1 MLAATWPISR
11 EEKRSAS
18 RSPARWP
25 TRRWSCCSTSPR
37 PRSMKPPSWRLNL
50 PFKTSCVTRDSPAYS
65 LLMTPLRQRVWPSG
79 HYCSRPDASCAL
91 ALLKR
96 CCMLKFVFNNQLYLV
111 LAQAF
116 VAALAALL
124 VVLLARKRGIHLESE
139 TLIALLRGIIQIIAV
154 GSVLMLLLRGP
165 RWTSGF
171 LLAGM
176 IVAAGATSARRAKG
190 MPDAFRVS
198 ASSIAFGAGSVIALM
213 TWLGVIDT
221 AITSLVPVG
230 SMLIANAMNTN
241 GLALNRFRADVL
253 AHVGEI
259 ETALA
264 LGAEAKNS
272 VGPYVQA
279 SFEASL
285 IPAIDSL
292 RSLGIVWIP
301 GLMAGMLLSG
311 ARPVYAAI
319 YQFVVLAMIF
329 ASSGLTSL
337 VSTLLMRT
345 RVMSPAEQLVLRP
358 EN

>member
-1 MLAATWPISR
+1 
-11 EEKRSAS
+11 
-18 RSPARWP
+18 
-25 TRRWSCCSTSPR
+25 
-37 PRSMKPPSWRLNL
+37 
-50 PFKTSCVTRDSPAYS
+50 
-65 LLMTPLRQRVWPSG
+65 
-79 HYCSRPDASCAL
+79 
-91 ALLKR
+91 
-96 CCMLKFVFNNQLYLV
+96 MLKLLFNNQLYLG

-116 VAALAALL
+116 IAALAAML
-124 VVLLARKRGIHLESE
+124 VVLLARKRGIHLEGE
-139 TLIALLRGIIQIIAV
+139 TLIAMLRGIVQIIAV
-154 GSVLMLLLRGP
+154 GSILLLLLRGP

-176 IVAAGATSARRAKG
+176 IVAAGATSARRAQG
-190 MPDAFRVS
+190 MPDAFRAS
-198 ASSIAFGAGSVIALM
+198 AASIAFGAGSVIALM

-259 ETALA
+259 ETALS

-272 VGPYVQA
+272 VSPYVQA

-329 ASSGLTSL
+329 AASGLTSL
-337 VSTLLMRT
+337 VSTLLIRERIFT
-345 RVMSPAEQLVLRP
+345 PAQQLSLQPGR
-358 EN
+358 

>member
-1 MLAATWPISR
+1 
-11 EEKRSAS
+11 
-18 RSPARWP
+18 
-25 TRRWSCCSTSPR
+25 
-37 PRSMKPPSWRLNL
+37 
-50 PFKTSCVTRDSPAYS
+50 
-65 LLMTPLRQRVWPSG
+65 
-79 HYCSRPDASCAL
+79 
-91 ALLKR
+91 
-96 CCMLKFVFNNQLYLV
+96 MLKFLFTDQLRLG
-111 LAQAF
+111 LAQALI
-116 VAALAALL
+116 AALAAML
-124 VVLLARKRGIHLESE
+124 VVLLARKRDIHLESE
-139 TLIALLRGIIQIIAV
+139 TLIAMVRGIIQIIAV
-154 GSVLMLLLRGP
+154 GSVLLLLLRGP

-176 IVAAGATSARRAKG
+176 IIAAGATSARRAKG
-190 MPDAFRVS
+190 IPDAFRVS
-198 ASSIAFGAGSVIALM
+198 ACSIALGAGSVIVLM

-230 SMLIANAMNTN
+230 SMLIANSMNTN

-272 VGPYVQA
+272 VFPYVQA

-329 ASSGLTSL
+329 AASGLTSL
-337 VSTLLMRT
+337 VSTLLIRDRIFT
-345 RVMSPAEQLVLRP
+345 AAQQLSLQPGR
-358 EN
+358 